1 MVKKWKAHSSHEAI
15 FNGTSIGRNPK
26 TSSMNKKQKQ
36 DFKKYRGQGKH
47 RLPQLKVFKIFVK
60 Y

>member
-47 RLPQLKVFKIFVK
+47 R
-60 Y
+60 